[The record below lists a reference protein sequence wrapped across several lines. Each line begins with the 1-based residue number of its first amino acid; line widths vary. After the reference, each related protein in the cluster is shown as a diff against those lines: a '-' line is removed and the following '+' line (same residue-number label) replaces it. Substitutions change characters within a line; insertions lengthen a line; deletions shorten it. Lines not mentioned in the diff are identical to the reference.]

1 MGLPSFPKIYNVYF
15 LACIATM
22 GGMLFGFD
30 ISSMSAII
38 GSKQYLDYFDN
49 PSGIVQGSIGSALA
63 AGSVVGSVIA
73 GPVSD
78 KWGRRWSLAFACA
91 WWLVG
96 TAIQTAC
103 NGRGMLIA
111 GRVLN
116 GVTVGI
122 TSSQVPVYLAEI
134 SKHSQRGAIIIIQQ
148 LAIEWGIL
156 IMFYIGYGCSFIPG
170 ETASFRTA
178 WSIQFIPCVLLMI
191 GLPFLPESP
200 RWLAK
205 VDRTEEAI
213 HILANIQAKGDL
225 EDPYVIAEYEEIVA
239 VLTAERLAPRGW
251 RKFVYNGMWRRTMAG
266 FSVQAWQQ
274 LSGANVMTYYV
285 VYIFYMAGLEG
296 NINLISS
303 GVQYAL
309 FIIFTSIM
317 FFFVDKIGRRTL
329 LVYGAIAMG
338 FCHFVVGGTLGAHY
352 TYVPEGVAGN
362 ANVVMKVT
370 GSPSHVVIAFSYLL
384 IITYALTL
392 APICWVYAAEVWSLE
407 TRAWGMGIAAIGNW
421 LFNFAIGLFIPPAFL
436 NIKWKLFIVF
446 GVLCLGA
453 AIQFFLTYP
462 ETCGKTIE
470 EIEVMFSEE
479 GPYAWK
485 TKKGHSRLDREIEAV
500 TNAQARDEAR
510 ASISKV
516 IEEEKHVLAE
526 TREHKN
532 ETV

>member
-1 MGLPSFPKIYNVYF
+1 MFERFPKIYNVYF
-15 LACIATM
+15 LAIVATM

-38 GSKQYLDYFDN
+38 PSDQYLTYFDN
-49 PSGIVQGSIGSALA
+49 PTGVVQGAIGAALA
-63 AGSVVGSVIA
+63 AGSVVGSAIA
-73 GPVSD
+73 GPISD
-78 KWGRRWSLAFACA
+78 KFGRRDALMFACL

-96 TAIQTAC
+96 TALQVAT

-156 IMFYIGYGCSFIPG
+156 IMYFIGYGCTFIPG
-170 ETASFRTA
+170 ESASFRTA
-178 WSIQFIPCVLLMI
+178 WGIQYVPCVMFMI

-213 HILANIQAKGDL
+213 HILASIQADGNI
-225 EDPYVIAEYEEIVA
+225 EDPYVIAEYEEIVTA
-239 VLTAERLAPRGW
+239 LTAERLAPQGW
-251 RKFVYNGMWRRTMAG
+251 RKFVYNGMWKRTLAG

-285 VYIFYMAGLEG
+285 VYIFAMAGLTG
-296 NINLISS
+296 NTKLISS

-309 FIIFTSIM
+309 FIVFSSIM

-329 LVYGAIAMG
+329 LVWGAIAMG
-338 FCHFVVGGTLGAHY
+338 ICHLVVAGMLGGFS
-352 TYVPEGVAGN
+352 TYVPEGVGGD
-362 ANVVMKVT
+362 ANVVMMVT
-370 GSPSHVVIAFSYLL
+370 GSPAYTVIAFSYLL
-384 IITYALTL
+384 IIFYALTL

-407 TRAWGMGIAAIGNW
+407 TRASGMGIAAIGNW
-421 LFNFAIGLFIPPAFL
+421 LFNFAIGLFIPPAFV
-436 NIKWKLFIVF
+436 NIRWGLFLVF
-446 GVLCLGA
+446 GILCFMA
-453 AIQFFLTYP
+453 AVQFFFTYP
-462 ETCGKTIE
+462 ETCGKTLE
-470 EIEVMFSEE
+470 EVEFLFSKE
-479 GPYAWK
+479 GPHAWK
-485 TKKGHSRLDREIEAV
+485 TKKGSDNLARDLENVAAAQAKGEALATINNVAKKEKGETETTEAV
-500 TNAQARDEAR
+500 
-510 ASISKV
+510 
-516 IEEEKHVLAE
+516 
-526 TREHKN
+526 
-532 ETV
+532 

>member
-1 MGLPSFPKIYNVYF
+1 MGIPKVYNVYF

-38 GSKQYLDYFDN
+38 GTDQYINYFDN
-49 PSGIVQGSIGSALA
+49 PSGVAQGAIGSALA
-63 AGSVVGSVIA
+63 AGSVLGSIIA
-73 GPVSD
+73 GPISD
-78 KWGRRWSLAFACA
+78 KWGRKNSLFFACI

-96 TAIQTAC
+96 TAVQVAT
-103 NGRGMLIA
+103 NGRASLIA
-111 GRVLN
+111 GRALN

-134 SKHSQRGAIIIIQQ
+134 SKHDQRGAIIIIQQ

-156 IMFYIGYGCSFIPG
+156 IMYFIGYGCSFIDG
-170 ETASFRTA
+170 TASFRTA
-178 WSIQFIPCVLLMI
+178 WGMQFVPCVLFLV

-205 VDRTEEAI
+205 VDRTEEAL
-213 HILANIQAKGDL
+213 HILASIQAGGDL
-225 EDPYVIAEYEEIVA
+225 QDPYVVAEYEEIIT
-239 VLTAERLAPRGW
+239 VLTAERLSPKGW
-251 RKFVYNGMWRRTMAG
+251 RKFVYNGMWKRTLAG
-266 FSVQAWQQ
+266 FSCQAWQQ

-285 VYIFYMAGLEG
+285 VYIFLMADLQG
-296 NINLISS
+296 NVNLISS

-309 FIIFTSIM
+309 FIIFSSIM

-352 TYVPEGVAGN
+352 TYVPEGVGGN
-362 ANVVMKVT
+362 ANVIMRVT
-370 GSPSHVVIAFSYLL
+370 GSPAHTVIAFSYLL
-384 IITYALTL
+384 IIIYAMTL

-407 TRAWGMGIAAIGNW
+407 TRASGMGIAAIGNW

-436 NIKWKLFIVF
+436 NIRWKLFIVF
-446 GVLCLGA
+446 GVLCLGG
-453 AIQFFLTYP
+453 AIQFYFTYP

-470 EIEVMFSEE
+470 EIEVLFGKD
-479 GPYAWK
+479 GPHAWK
-485 TKKGHSRLDREIEAV
+485 TRKGHSRLDQEVAEVSNSKLHGEAK
-500 TNAQARDEAR
+500 
-510 ASISKV
+510 ASIEKV
-516 IEEEKHVLAE
+516 IAQENRGEKV
-526 TREHKN
+526 
-532 ETV
+532 